1 MKELGYTQ
9 IKFKKNDGEWHR
21 FMCTKLSYSEP
32 YEIEHISFTY
42 EEFINEDFEFKRK
55 FHKTKDSLFPWGK
68 KCLYWNDLLMDESE
82 WIYPGDTIS
91 FEFTWTPEIDMS
103 FYNLMKNMSA
113 EDFIDY
119 CKSKGISISLNI

>member
-9 IKFKKNDGEWHR
+9 IKFKKNDGKWHR

-32 YEIEHISFTY
+32 YETEYIYFTY

-55 FHKTKDSLFPWGK
+55 FHKTKDSLFPWRK
-68 KCLYWNDLLMDESE
+68 KCLYWSQSLTDESE

-91 FEFTWTPEIDMS
+91 FEFSWVPEKDIS

-119 CKSKGISISLNI
+119 CKDKGISVSINI